1 MTHRTVHIS
10 KAGTMQCTLLHLRSS
25 KESPKSTIKLE
36 WGKPF
41 FWHSPTV
48 PSARSWGRESCKEV
62 QEGQALH
69 SHHFLHVSKNLTQ
82 IKMSLCLSISSLEQI
97 TLTETSQQHKLT
109 EQASSSPRQ
118 SGVGEGSH
126 IKNQVSIYIYMGA

>member
-1 MTHRTVHIS
+1 
-10 KAGTMQCTLLHLRSS
+10 
-25 KESPKSTIKLE
+25 
-36 WGKPF
+36 
-41 FWHSPTV
+41 
-48 PSARSWGRESCKEV
+48 
-62 QEGQALH
+62 
-69 SHHFLHVSKNLTQ
+69 
-82 IKMSLCLSISSLEQI
+82 MSLCLSISSLEQI